1 MDSKNKKLQKG
12 LHFTIDLYG
21 CDPYILNSPEDLE
34 KVMVEAARAG
44 SMEILNKHF
53 HKFEPQG
60 VTGFLLLST
69 SHVSVHTWPE
79 YGYAAFDVFSC
90 SNDENTIKVKD
101 YIIKNI
107 SHDESVEKKIKRG
120 YVYYEFLTSPI
131 YKDGGKSQIKV
142 NKKIAEIQ
150 SGFQDITVLDLEKFG
165 KSLVIDGLVQTSEF
179 DHEIYDKSLLKKLS
193 EEDREILILGGG
205 DGYVAE
211 TALKINPKLKITVVE
226 LDYEVVN
233 YAKKFLGH
241 KIFEHP
247 NVTLVV
253 GDALNYLANS
263 KQVGNTLVDGVVCD
277 LTDNPIG
284 TKKSERSYR
293 NFYEEILIGARHVIK
308 EGGWISAQAGAS
320 QVIDKYLDSA
330 KILQEMMEEH
340 FVDIKRKDIMIPSFS
355 EENCFLY
362 GRKKD

>member
-1 MDSKNKKLQKG
+1 MNSKNKKLQKG
-12 LHFTIDLYG
+12 LHFTMDLYG
-21 CDPYILNSPEDLE
+21 CDPYVLNSPEDLE
-34 KVMVEAARAG
+34 KIMVAASEAG

-53 HKFEPQG
+53 HKFDSQG

-79 YGYAAFDVFSC
+79 YNYAAFDVFSC

-101 YIIKNI
+101 YIIKHV
-107 SHDESVEKKIKRG
+107 SHNESVEKRIKRG

-131 YKDGGKSQIKV
+131 YKDGDKSQIKI
-142 NKKIAEIQ
+142 NKKIAEID
-150 SGFQDITVLDLEKFG
+150 SGFQNITILDLEKFG

-179 DHEIYDKSLLKKLS
+179 DHEIYDKALLKKMS
-193 EEDREILILGGG
+193 ENDREILILGGG

-211 TALKINPKLKITVVE
+211 TALKLNPKLKITIVE

-233 YAKKFLGH
+233 HAKKFLGQ
-241 KIFEHP
+241 KIFDHP

-253 GDALNYLANS
+253 GDALNYLINS
-263 KQVGNTLVDGVVCD
+263 RQVGNTLVDGVICD

-293 NFYEEILIGARHVIK
+293 KFYDEVLSGSKLIIK
-308 EGGWISAQAGAS
+308 KGGWISAQAGAS
-320 QVIDKYLDSA
+320 QVTDKYLNSA
-330 KILQEMMEEH
+330 GILEEMLQEY

-355 EENCFLY
+355 EENCFIY
-362 GRKKD
+362 GRKK